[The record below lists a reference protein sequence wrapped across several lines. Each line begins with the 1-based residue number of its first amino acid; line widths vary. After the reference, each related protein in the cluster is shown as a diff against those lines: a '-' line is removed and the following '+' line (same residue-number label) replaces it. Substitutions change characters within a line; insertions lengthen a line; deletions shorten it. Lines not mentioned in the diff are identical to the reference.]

1 MIRPNRKLTDILK
14 GRVLDSCE
22 TLSDGLVLRF
32 TDHSTMH
39 ITTRVPVPEPTVMS
53 FRNASISNVRQQDT
67 NLLLE
72 FESHEQSL
80 PFQTSE
86 PTASVM
92 LRDAN
97 GSLEY
102 AD

>member
-1 MIRPNRKLTDILK
+1 MIRANRKLTEILK

-22 TLSDGLVLRF
+22 TVSDGIVLRF
-32 TDHSTMH
+32 TDHSAMH
-39 ITTRVPVPEPTVMS
+39 VKTGTPVAEPAVAS
-53 FRNASISNVRQQDT
+53 FRNAAISNVQQQDT

-72 FESHEQSL
+72 FASHEQSL
-80 PFQTSE
+80 ALQTSE
-86 PTASVM
+86 PTASVL